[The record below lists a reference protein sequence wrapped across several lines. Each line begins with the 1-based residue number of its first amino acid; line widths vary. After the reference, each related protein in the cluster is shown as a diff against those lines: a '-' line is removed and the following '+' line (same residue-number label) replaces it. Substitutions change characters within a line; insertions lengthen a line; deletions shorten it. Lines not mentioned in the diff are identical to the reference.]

1 MTETEIDSITEA
13 LEKRGVEKDEIE
25 EAILAQQAIA
35 ESQAQA
41 KANKIYRK
49 NRREL
54 DRLYKHAQAAV
65 LDNNFPAYKYAIEK
79 SRDIL
84 RQPYTDEIILTG
96 WQTSR
101 KIIWDIINDQA
112 GKI

>member
-1 MTETEIDSITEA
+1 MTEIEIDSITKA
-13 LEKRGVEKDEIE
+13 LEPRGVEKDEIE

-35 ESQAQA
+35 ERQAQV

-54 DRLYKHAQAAV
+54 ERLNKHAQEAV
-65 LDNNFPAYKYAIEK
+65 LENNFPAYKYAIEK

-112 GKI
+112 GKV